1 MNGLSSR
8 QQLILGL
15 VVREHVASAAPVGS
29 RRLVGGYGLDVSSA
43 TIRNEMAVLEQQGY
57 LQHPHTSAGRIPTV
71 QGYRYF
77 VEHLMGE
84 SRLPNVDRRTIRHQ
98 FHQARWGQ
106 SEQWLHLGA
115 TVLSQGAGLTA
126 LVTPPTPAR
135 GRFRH
140 VELLLHGSRCRLVI
154 ILDQGTVEQRDLALD
169 YPLSTSA
176 SARIS
181 DQLNQLFLGQM
192 ASEVR
197 QIGETLSGPAR
208 EVADRI
214 AHTMAT
220 RDMRVPLGSAEPVEG
235 QLFRDGLAA
244 MLEQPEFADG
254 EATRRLVE
262 LLNRPRLLRQILAE
276 SLTRDGVQVLVGG
289 EGRWEALNDYGM
301 VVARYGVDGYAF
313 GALGLLGPVRMPY
326 DRAVSTVRFVS
337 ELMSEIVRG
346 LYE

>member
-8 QQLILGL
+8 QQVILGL

-29 RRLVGGYGLDVSSA
+29 RRLVGDYSLDVSSA
-43 TIRNEMAVLEQQGY
+43 TIRYEMALLERQGF
-57 LQHPHTSAGRIPTV
+57 LQHPHTSAGRVPTV

-77 VEHLMGE
+77 VQHLMGE

-98 FHQARWGQ
+98 FHQARRGQ
-106 SEQWLHLGA
+106 VEQWLHLGA
-115 TVLSQGAGLTA
+115 TILSRAAGLTA
-126 LVTPPTPAR
+126 LVTPPSPAR
-135 GRFRH
+135 VQFRH

-154 ILDQGTVEQRDLALD
+154 ILDQGTVEQRDLTLD

-181 DQLNQLFLGQM
+181 DSLNQLFVGHTTSQ
-192 ASEVR
+192 VR
-197 QIGETLSGPAR
+197 ETAETLSGPAR

-214 AHTMAT
+214 VHTMAA
-220 RDMRVPLGSAEPVEG
+220 RDMQAPMDSGEPVEG

-254 EATRRLVE
+254 EATRRLVA

-276 SLTRDGVQVLVGG
+276 SLTHGGVQVLVGG
-289 EGRWEALNDYGM
+289 EGRWEALSDYGM
-301 VVARYGVDGYAF
+301 VVARYGVDGCAL
-313 GALGLLGPVRMPY
+313 GALGLLGPIRMPY